1 MSLRVAAC
9 AYPIERLSSFVAFA
23 QKQEFLVERAVQE
36 GARLLVF
43 PEYASMELTSV
54 LPPEEQGDLQRELSA
69 LQGLFADF
77 LAIYGRLAQKHGVY
91 ILGPSFPERCPFGS
105 RADARAST
113 AGDVFRNRIRLHA
126 PSGELGV
133 SEKMQMTRFEREEW
147 GIAPGQS
154 SRVFE
159 TELGVIGVAIC
170 YDVEF
175 PLLVRRQ
182 VEAGAEIILVPSCTD
197 TLAGYHRVALSC
209 RARALENQC
218 FVVQAPTVGG
228 AAWSIAVDQ
237 NWGAA
242 AVYGPVDRGFA
253 SDGVVAQ
260 GALDAPG
267 WVFGDCDLAAL
278 ARVRREGQVTNHR
291 DWSLPGHL
299 SGPLEVVSL

>member
-1 MSLRVAAC
+1 MNVRVAAC
-9 AYPIERLSSFVAFA
+9 AYPIERLESFVAFA
-23 QKQEFLVERAVQE
+23 QKQELLVERAVQE

-43 PEYASMELTSV
+43 PEYASMELTSL
-54 LPPEEQGDLQRELSA
+54 LPLEEQGDLQRELFA
-69 LQGLFADF
+69 LQGLFQDF
-77 LAIYGRLAQKHGVY
+77 LATYTALAKKHGIY
-91 ILGPSFPERCPFGS
+91 ILGPSFPERLTN
-105 RADARAST
+105 A
-113 AGDVFRNRIRLHA
+113 DVFRNRNRLHA
-126 PSGELGV
+126 PNGELGV

-147 GIAPGQS
+147 GIAPGAC
-154 SRVFE
+154 SRVFH

-170 YDVEF
+170 YDAEF

-218 FVVQAPTVGG
+218 YVVQAPTVGG

-260 GALDAPG
+260 GALDTPG
-267 WVFGDCDLAAL
+267 WVFGDLDLAEL

-299 SGPLEVVSL
+299 AGSLESVSL

>member
-9 AYPIERLSSFVAFA
+9 AYPIERLESFVAFA

-43 PEYASMELTSV
+43 PEYASMELTSI
-54 LPPEEQGDLQRELSA
+54 LPTEEQGDLQRELCA
-69 LQGLFADF
+69 LQALFADF
-77 LAIYGRLAQKHGVY
+77 LATYASLAEKHGIY
-91 ILGPSFPERCPFGS
+91 ILSPSFPERS
-105 RADARAST
+105 QNA
-113 AGDVFRNRIRLHA
+113 DVFRNRIRLHA
-126 PSGELGV
+126 PNGEVGV

-147 GIAPGQS
+147 GIAPGEC
-154 SRVFE
+154 SRVFH

-197 TLAGYHRVALSC
+197 TLAGYHRVSLSC

-267 WVFGDCDLAAL
+267 WVFGDLDLAAL

-299 SGPLEVVSL
+299 TGSLESVSL

>member
-9 AYPIERLSSFVAFA
+9 AYPIERLESFIAFE

-43 PEYASMELTSV
+43 PEYASMELTSL
-54 LPPEEQGDLQRELSA
+54 LPIEEQGDLQRELLA
-69 LQGLFADF
+69 LQGLFSDF
-77 LAIYGRLAQKHGVY
+77 LATYASLAKKHGIY
-91 ILGPSFPERCPFGS
+91 ILGPSFPERSPG
-105 RADARAST
+105 A
-113 AGDVFRNRIRLHA
+113 DVFRNRIRLHA
-126 PSGELGV
+126 PNGEVGV
-133 SEKMQMTRFEREEW
+133 TEKMQMTRFEREEW
-147 GIAPGQS
+147 GIAPGEC
-154 SRVFE
+154 SRVFH

-197 TLAGYHRVALSC
+197 TLAGYHRVSLSC

-228 AAWSIAVDQ
+228 ATWSIAVDQ

-267 WVFGDCDLAAL
+267 WVFGDLDLAEI

-299 SGPLEVVSL
+299 TGGLESVSL

>member
-9 AYPIERLSSFVAFA
+9 AYPIERLSSFEAFA
-23 QKQEFLVERAVQE
+23 QKQEFLVERAVIE

-54 LPPEEQGDLQRELSA
+54 LPPEEQGDLQRELLA

-77 LAIYGRLAQKHGVY
+77 LAIYARLAQKHGVY
-91 ILGPSFPERCPFGS
+91 ILGPSFPERC
-105 RADARAST
+105 
-113 AGDVFRNRIRLHA
+113 AGEVFRNRIRLHA

-147 GIAPGQS
+147 GIAPGER

-228 AAWSIAVDQ
+228 ATWSIAVDQ

-267 WVFGDCDLAAL
+267 WVFGDCNLAEL

-299 SGPLEVVSL
+299 SGPLEVVPL

>member
-1 MSLRVAAC
+1 MSVRVAAC
-9 AYPIERLSSFVAFA
+9 AYPIERLDSFATFET
-23 QKQEFLVERAVQE
+23 KQAAMVQSAVQA

-54 LPPEEQGDLQRELSA
+54 LPSEEQGDLQRELA
-69 LQGLFADF
+69 GMQRLLPHF
-77 LAIYGRLAQKHGVY
+77 LATYGLLAREHGVY
-91 ILGPSFPERCPFGS
+91 ILGPSFPERMSDG
-105 RADARAST
+105 A
-113 AGDVFRNRIRLHA
+113 FRNRIRLHA
-126 PSGELGV
+126 PNGNIGV
-133 SEKMQMTRFEREEW
+133 SEKLQMTRFEREEW
-147 GIAPGQS
+147 GIAPGTEQ
-154 SRVFE
+154 RVFD
-159 TELGVIGVAIC
+159 TELGMIGVAIC

-242 AVYGPVDRGFA
+242 AIYGPVDRGFA

-260 GALDAPG
+260 GALDTPG
-267 WVFGDCDLAAL
+267 WVVSELDLASL
-278 ARVRREGQVTNHR
+278 GRVRAEGQVTNHR

-299 SGPLEVVSL
+299 SAKLDCVVV

>member
-1 MSLRVAAC
+1 MSVRVGAC
-9 AYPIERLSSFVAFA
+9 AYPIERLDAMATFA
-23 QKQEFLVERAVQE
+23 IKQAALVQTAVQV

-43 PEYASMELTSV
+43 PEYASMELSSV
-54 LPPEEQGDLQRELSA
+54 LPSEEQGELQRELHGMQR
-69 LQGLFADF
+69 LLPEF
-77 LAIYGRLAQKHGVY
+77 LAIYTELAREHGVY
-91 ILGPSFPERCPFGS
+91 ILGPSFPERCPSG
-105 RADARAST
+105 A
-113 AGDVFRNRIRLHA
+113 FRNRIRLHA
-126 PSGELGV
+126 PSGAVGV
-133 SEKMQMTRFEREEW
+133 TEKLQMTRFEREEW
-147 GIAPGQS
+147 GIEAGTEQ
-154 SRVFE
+154 RVFD
-159 TELGVIGVAIC
+159 TELGVLGVAIC

-242 AVYGPVDRGFA
+242 ALYGPVDRGFA

-260 GALDAPG
+260 GALDTPG
-267 WVFGDCDLAAL
+267 WVVGELDLRAL
-278 ARVRREGQVTNHR
+278 SRVRAEGQVTNHR

-299 SGPLEVVSL
+299 RGALECVSV

>member
-1 MSLRVAAC
+1 MSVRVGAC
-9 AYPIERLSSFVAFA
+9 AYPIERLDAFSTFA
-23 QKQEFLVERAVQE
+23 TKQAALVQTAVQV

-54 LPPEEQGDLQRELSA
+54 LPEHEQGELARELQSMQR
-69 LQGLFADF
+69 LLPDF
-77 LAIYGRLAQKHGVY
+77 IGIYTELARTHGVY
-91 ILGPSFPERCPFGS
+91 ILGPSFPERC
-105 RADARAST
+105 ADGA
-113 AGDVFRNRIRLHA
+113 FRNRIRLHG
-126 PSGELGV
+126 PSGNLGV
-133 SEKMQMTRFEREEW
+133 TEKLQMTRFEREEW
-147 GIAPGQS
+147 GIQPGTQQ
-154 SRVFE
+154 RVFD
-159 TELGVIGVAIC
+159 TELGVLGVAIC
-170 YDVEF
+170 YDAEF

-242 AVYGPVDRGFA
+242 ALYGPVDRGFA

-260 GALDAPG
+260 GALDTPG
-267 WVFGDCDLAAL
+267 WVVGELNLAAL
-278 ARVRREGQVTNHR
+278 ARVRADGQVTNHR

-299 SGPLEVVSL
+299 HGSLDCVPV

>member
-9 AYPIERLSSFVAFA
+9 AYPIERLGSFVAFA
-23 QKQEFLVERAVQE
+23 QKQEMLVERAVQE

-54 LPPEEQGDLQRELSA
+54 LPEEEQGDLQRELFA
-69 LQGLFADF
+69 LQRLFADF
-77 LAIYGRLAQKHGVY
+77 LAIYARLAQKHGVY
-91 ILGPSFPERCPFGS
+91 ILGPSFPERS
-105 RADARAST
+105 Q

-126 PSGELGV
+126 PNGDLGV

-147 GIAPGQS
+147 GIAPGER
-154 SRVFE
+154 SRVFQ

-182 VEAGAEIILVPSCTD
+182 VEAGADIILVPSCTD

-228 AAWSIAVDQ
+228 ATWSIAVDQ

-267 WVFGDCDLAAL
+267 WVFADCDLAEL

-299 SGPLEVVSL
+299 SGPLDVVPL

>member
-9 AYPIERLSSFVAFA
+9 AYPIERLESFVAFA

-43 PEYASMELTSV
+43 PEYASMELTSI
-54 LPPEEQGDLQRELSA
+54 LPPEQQGDLQRELLA
-69 LQGLFADF
+69 MQGLLPDY
-77 LAIYGRLAQKHGVY
+77 LATYAALAKKHGVY
-91 ILGPSFPERCPFGS
+91 ILGPSFPERSPEDG
-105 RADARAST
+105 A
-113 AGDVFRNRIRLHA
+113 FRNRNRLHA
-126 PSGELGV
+126 PSGDAGV
-133 SEKMQMTRFEREEW
+133 AEKVQMTRFEREEW
-147 GIAPGQS
+147 GIAPGRGS
-154 SRVFE
+154 HVFH
-159 TELGVIGVAIC
+159 TEIGVIGVAIC
-170 YDVEF
+170 YDAEF

-197 TLAGYHRVALSC
+197 TLAGYHRVAISC

-267 WVFGDCDLAAL
+267 WVFGDVDLTEL
-278 ARVRREGQVTNHR
+278 ARVRREGQVTNHG

-299 SGPLEVVSL
+299 AGQVENESL

>member
-9 AYPIERLSSFVAFA
+9 AYPIERLESFDVFMA
-23 QKQEFLVERAVQE
+23 KQEVLVERAVLE

-43 PEYASMELTSV
+43 PEYASMELSSV
-54 LPPEEQGDLQRELSA
+54 LSPEEQGDLQRELNA
-69 LQGLFADF
+69 LQGLLPQF
-77 LAIYGRLAQKHGVY
+77 LRCYAELAQRHGVY
-91 ILGPSFPERCPFGS
+91 ILGPSFPERTRDGL
-105 RADARAST
+105 
-113 AGDVFRNRIRLHA
+113 FRNRIRLHA
-126 PSGELGV
+126 PSGDTGV
-133 SEKMQMTRFEREEW
+133 TEKMQMTRFEREEW
-147 GIAPGQS
+147 GIAPGEI
-154 SRVFE
+154 SRVFH

-170 YDVEF
+170 YDAEF

-253 SDGVVAQ
+253 SDGVVVQ

-267 WVFGDCDLAAL
+267 WVFGDLDLAEL
-278 ARVRREGQVTNHR
+278 SRVRREGQVTNHR
-291 DWSLPGHL
+291 DWALPGHIAGAIE
-299 SGPLEVVSL
+299 SISL

>member
-9 AYPIERLSSFVAFA
+9 AYPIERLGSFVEFA
-23 QKQEFLVERAVQE
+23 QKQELLVERAVQE

-54 LPPEEQGDLQRELSA
+54 LPEAEQGDLSRELSA
-69 LQGLFADF
+69 LQTLLPAF
-77 LAIYGRLAQKHGVY
+77 LATYADLAKRHGVY
-91 ILGPSFPERCPFGS
+91 ILGPSFPEHS
-105 RADARAST
+105 AAS
-113 AGDVFRNRIRLHA
+113 DSFQNRIRLHA
-126 PSGELGV
+126 PSGDMGV

-147 GIAPGQS
+147 GIAPGEC
-154 SRVFE
+154 SRVFH

-267 WVFGDCDLAAL
+267 WVFGDLDLAEL

-291 DWSLPGHL
+291 DWALPGHL
-299 SGPLEVVSL
+299 AGRLESVSL

>member
-9 AYPIERLSSFVAFA
+9 AYPIERLSSFEAFA

-54 LPPEEQGDLQRELSA
+54 LPPEEQGDLQRELAA

-91 ILGPSFPERCPFGS
+91 ILGPSFPERSSGE
-105 RADARAST
+105 
-113 AGDVFRNRIRLHA
+113 VFRNRIRLHA
-126 PSGELGV
+126 PSGELGL

-147 GIAPGQS
+147 GIAPGER

-267 WVFGDCDLAAL
+267 WVFGDCNLSEL

>member
-1 MSLRVAAC
+1 MSLRVGAC
-9 AYPIERLSSFVAFA
+9 AYPIERLESFIAFA

-54 LPPEEQGDLQRELSA
+54 LPAEEQGDLQRELLA
-69 LQGLFADF
+69 LQGLFSDF
-77 LAIYGRLAQKHGVY
+77 LATYASLAKKHGVY
-91 ILGPSFPERCPFGS
+91 ILGPSFPERSPS
-105 RADARAST
+105 A
-113 AGDVFRNRIRLHA
+113 DVFRNRIRLHA
-126 PSGELGV
+126 PNGEVGV
-133 SEKMQMTRFEREEW
+133 TEKMQMTRFEREEW
-147 GIAPGQS
+147 GIAPGEC
-154 SRVFE
+154 SRVFH

-228 AAWSIAVDQ
+228 ATWSIAVDQ

-267 WVFGDCDLAAL
+267 WVFGDLDLAEI

-299 SGPLEVVSL
+299 TGGLESVSL